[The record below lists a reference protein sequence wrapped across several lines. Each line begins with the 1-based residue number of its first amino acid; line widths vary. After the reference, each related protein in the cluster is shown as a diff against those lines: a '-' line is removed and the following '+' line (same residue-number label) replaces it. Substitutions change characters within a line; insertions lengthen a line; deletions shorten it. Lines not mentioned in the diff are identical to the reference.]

1 MITVKVALILK
12 IQLQLQF
19 QSELQLQ
26 LHLQSHVTVAGYFLS
41 SAYVVS
47 PGPTSSFF
55 HSVSNFLCL

>member
-12 IQLQLQF
+12 IQLQF

-55 HSVSNFLCL
+55 HYVSNFLCL